1 MKRVLI
7 TGAAGRIGT
16 PFRERYGDRYN
27 LRFAAMDSAG
37 IVDHTLDAV

>member
-16 PFRERYGDRYN
+16 AFRQRYGDRYDFR
-27 LRFAAMDSAG
+27 LVDIKPGQG
-37 IVDHTLDAV
+37 IVE